1 MTIQPPHPI
10 DPDAAVPQGPDATS
24 PAPATAEGAPGN
36 PLSVHRGVHAP
47 QPRKR
52 SRRVALL
59 LAGAT
64 VLTLAACEEKKVDA
78 EAFPDLDSCLAAAQK
93 DSLFFTADDCRTAF
107 ADAQKN
113 WEETAP
119 RYESKEL
126 CEQEHGA
133 GNCGGDPAAQQNQ
146 GGGFSFMPL
155 FVGYMLGSMLGGGRG
170 GGVFSQP
177 MIRNGS
183 GGFTTPNGNQS
194 FATNRGAGQ
203 VAPATFNRAP
213 ATAGKAPMSAAQ
225 VSQRGGFGQ
234 SATRSTGSSRSV
246 GGGAARS
253 SGG

>member
-1 MTIQPPHPI
+1 MST
-10 DPDAAVPQGPDATS
+10 DPDLIPQ
-24 PAPATAEGAPGN
+24 PAPLAGTAVSP
-36 PLSVHRGVHAP
+36 R
-47 QPRKR
+47 RKR

-64 VLTLAACEEKKVDA
+64 VLTLAACEEEQVDA
-78 EAFPDLDSCLAAAQK
+78 EAFPDLDSCLAAAQ
-93 DSLFFTADDCRTAF
+93 DSSLFFTTDDCRTAF

-126 CEQEHGA
+126 CEQEHGV
-133 GNCGGDPAAQQNQ
+133 GNCGGDPAAQTPTAAPGTEGEQAQNQ
-146 GGGFSFMPL
+146 GSGFSFMPL
-155 FVGYMLGSMLGGGRG
+155 FVGYMLGSMLGGRG

-177 MIRNGS
+177 MIRNNQ
-183 GGFTTPNGNQS
+183 GGFTTPNGNQT
-194 FATNRGAGQ
+194 FASNRGAGR

-213 ATAGKAPMSAAQ
+213 PTAGRPPMTAAQ

-234 SATRSTGSSRSV
+234 SATRSTSPSRSTGS
-246 GGGAARS
+246 GGVARS